1 MFYISVLTIFAS
13 KLNTNQSKYSEF
25 MALPV
30 EIRKEIKKRLP
41 YGTLTKIA
49 SELDITSAAVCN
61 YINGRGSSK
70 RIEDAILIEC
80 KYLKEE
86 EDEKM
91 IIANEFINSI

>member
-1 MFYISVLTIFAS
+1 
-13 KLNTNQSKYSEF
+13 

-49 SELDITSAAVCN
+49 SKLGITSAAVCN
-61 YINGRGSSK
+61 YINGRGSNK

-86 EDEKM
+86 EESKM
-91 IIANEFINSI
+91 LIANEFIKSI